1 MPVGEAA
8 RFAAVPSRDPHLRA
22 TERANNSARLVL
34 RGIAL
39 NAVLAAVKFAGGVF
53 GHTYALI
60 ADAAESM
67 LDILSS
73 TLVWAGFRVAAQPP
87 DANHPYGHG
96 KAEPLAGLAVSL
108 FIFLMAGWV
117 ASHAV
122 REIITPHQGPAWWTL
137 VVLAGVIVVKTWFSR
152 RMGMAGEEVGSTALG
167 IEALHHWS
175 DALTS
180 GAAFVGI
187 CIALWGGKGWE
198 TADDWAA
205 LFACVIIAF
214 NGFGMFTKALGDV
227 MDTAAPKNFEN
238 EVRALALA
246 VPGVQALDK
255 VRMRKSGLSHL
266 VDIQVRV
273 DGNLT
278 VREGHDI
285 AHAVKD
291 VLIASS
297 TRGISDVT
305 VHIEP
310 ARPDTRLL
318 KALGDLPA
326 DVNSHNAADTAQH
339 K

>member
-1 MPVGEAA
+1 MP
-8 RFAAVPSRDPHLRA
+8 PHDPHLLA
-22 TERANNSARLVL
+22 TRRANDSARLVL

-73 TLVWAGFRVAAQPP
+73 ALVWAGFRVAAQPP

-96 KAEPLAGLAVSL
+96 KAEPLAGLAVAL

-122 REIITPHQGPAWWTL
+122 HEIITPHRGPEWWTL

-152 RMGMAGEEVGSTALG
+152 RMSMAGEEVGSTALG
-167 IEALHHWS
+167 IEAMHHWS

-187 CIALWGGKGWE
+187 SIALWGGKGWE

-227 MDTAAPKNFEN
+227 MDAAAPANFEH
-238 EVRALALA
+238 EVRSLALA

-255 VRMRKSGLSHL
+255 VRVRKSGLSHL

-278 VREGHDI
+278 VRAGHDI

-291 VLIASS
+291 ALLASAS
-297 TRGISDVT
+297 HGISDVT

-310 ARPDTRLL
+310 ARP
-318 KALGDLPA
+318 
-326 DVNSHNAADTAQH
+326 
-339 K
+339 

>member
-1 MPVGEAA
+1 MNQSDPQAA
-8 RFAAVPSRDPHLRA
+8 LSKRA
-22 TERANNSARLVL
+22 HDSARLVL
-34 RGIAL
+34 RGIGL
-39 NAVLAAVKFAGGVF
+39 NAMLAAVKLAAGIF
-53 GHTYALI
+53 GNTYALV

-73 TLVWAGFRVAAQPP
+73 TLVWAGFRVAARPP

-108 FIFLMAGWV
+108 LIFGIAGWV
-117 ASHAV
+117 ASQAV
-122 REIITPHQGPAWWTL
+122 REIMTPHLGPKWWTL
-137 VVLAGVIVVKTWFSR
+137 LVLAAVIVAKTWFSR
-152 RMGMAGEEVGSTALG
+152 RLSLAGEAVGSTALD
-167 IEALHHWS
+167 IEAMHHWS

-180 GAAFVGI
+180 GAAFIGI
-187 CIALWGGKGWE
+187 SIALWGGRGWE

-214 NGFGMFTKALGDV
+214 NGFRMFTKALGDV
-227 MDTAAPKNFEN
+227 MDAAAPQNFEN
-238 EVRALALA
+238 EVRSLALA
-246 VPGVQALDK
+246 VPGVRALDK

-278 VREGHDI
+278 VREGHEI

-291 VLIASS
+291 ALIASK
-297 TRGISDVT
+297 THAIGDVT

-310 ARPDTRLL
+310 AE
-318 KALGDLPA
+318 A
-326 DVNSHNAADTAQH
+326 
-339 K
+339 

>member
-1 MPVGEAA
+1 MNPRDAQ
-8 RFAAVPSRDPHLRA
+8 AAV
-22 TERANNSARLVL
+22 TQRANDSARLVL

-39 NAVLAAVKFAGGVF
+39 NAILAVVKLAGGIF

-73 TLVWAGFRVAAQPP
+73 TLVWAGFRVAARPP
-87 DANHPYGHG
+87 DADHPYGHG
-96 KAEPLAGLAVSL
+96 KAEPLAGLTVAV
-108 FIFLMAGWV
+108 FVFLMAGWV

-122 REIITPHQGPAWWTL
+122 HEIITPHQGPAWWTL
-137 VVLAGVIVVKTWFSR
+137 VVLAGVIGVKTWFSR
-152 RMGMAGEEVGSTALG
+152 RLGTAGEEVGSTALG

-180 GAAFVGI
+180 AAAFVGI
-187 CIALWGGKGWE
+187 AIAIWGGKGWE

-214 NGFGMFTKALGDV
+214 NGFNMFTQALGDV

-246 VPGVQALDK
+246 VPGVRALDK

-273 DGNLT
+273 DGHLT

-291 VLIASS
+291 ALISS
-297 TRGISDVT
+297 GPHGISDVT

-310 ARPDTRLL
+310 A
-318 KALGDLPA
+318 
-326 DVNSHNAADTAQH
+326 QQ
-339 K
+339 

>member
-1 MPVGEAA
+1 MPSTDTHA
-8 RFAAVPSRDPHLRA
+8 RTAQRARD
-22 TERANNSARLVL
+22 SARLVA

-39 NAVLAAVKFAGGVF
+39 NAVLAVVKFAGGVF

-73 TLVWAGFRVAAQPP
+73 TLVWAGFQVAARPP

-96 KAEPLAGLAVSL
+96 KAEPLSALAVAL

-117 ASHAV
+117 ASHAIH
-122 REIITPHQGPAWWTL
+122 EIVTPHQGPAWWTL
-137 VVLAGVIVVKTWFSR
+137 VVLAGVIVVKTLFSR
-152 RMGMAGEEVGSTALG
+152 RMGVAGEEVGSTALG
-167 IEALHHWS
+167 VEALHHWS
-175 DALTS
+175 DAMTS
-180 GAAFVGI
+180 GAAFIGI
-187 CIALWGGKGWE
+187 SIALWGGKGWE

-214 NGFGMFTKALGDV
+214 NGLAMFTKALGDV
-227 MDTAAPKNFEN
+227 MDAAVAKNFED

-246 VPGVQALDK
+246 VPGVGALDK
-255 VRMRKSGLSHL
+255 VRIRKSGLSYL

-273 DGNLT
+273 DGGLT

-291 VLIASS
+291 ALLGSVPHA
-297 TRGISDVT
+297 ISDVS

-310 ARPDTRLL
+310 T
-318 KALGDLPA
+318 LPA
-326 DVNSHNAADTAQH
+326 APT
-339 K
+339 

>member
-1 MPVGEAA
+1 MTPTDTHA
-8 RFAAVPSRDPHLRA
+8 RTTRRA
-22 TERANNSARLVL
+22 QESARLVL
-34 RGIAL
+34 RGIGL
-39 NAVLAAVKFAGGVF
+39 NATLAVVKLAGGVF

-73 TLVWAGFRVAAQPP
+73 TLVWMGFQVAAKPP
-87 DANHPYGHG
+87 DADHPYGHG
-96 KAEPLAGLAVSL
+96 KAEPLAGMAVSL
-108 FIFLMAGWV
+108 FIFGMAGWIGW
-117 ASHAV
+117 HAV
-122 REIITPHQGPAWWTL
+122 HEIMTPHQAPAWWTL
-137 VVLAGVIVVKTWFSR
+137 LVLAGVIVTKAMFSR
-152 RMGMAGEEVGSTALG
+152 RMGAASEEVGSTALG

-180 GAAFVGI
+180 AAAFVGI

-205 LFACVIIAF
+205 LFACVLIAF
-214 NGFGMFTKALGDV
+214 NGVGMFLKALGDV
-227 MDTAAPKNFEN
+227 MDTALPQNLEN

-246 VPGVQALDK
+246 VPGVQALHK
-255 VRMRKSGLSHL
+255 VRMRKSGLSLL
-266 VDIQVRV
+266 VDIQVQV

-291 VLIASS
+291 ALLASVPH
-297 TRGISDVT
+297 GIDDVT

-310 ARPDTRLL
+310 TR
-318 KALGDLPA
+318 
-326 DVNSHNAADTAQH
+326 Q
-339 K
+339 